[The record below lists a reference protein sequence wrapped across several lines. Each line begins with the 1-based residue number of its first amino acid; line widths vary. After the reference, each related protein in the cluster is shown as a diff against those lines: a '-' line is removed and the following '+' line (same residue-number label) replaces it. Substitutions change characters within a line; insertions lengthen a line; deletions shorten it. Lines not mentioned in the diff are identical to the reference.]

1 MNVLDFTDR
10 TNNDHIEKLRCFKQR
25 LDIEFADC
33 NVFKLIH
40 ALNIID
46 HKNVLIV
53 TNNLDSHLEKNQLL
67 TTIIFIFK

>member
-10 TNNDHIEKLRCFKQR
+10 TNNDHIEKVRCLKQR
-25 LDIEFADC
+25 LDIEFGDC

-46 HKNVLIV
+46 DKNVLIV
-53 TNNLDSHLEKNQLL
+53 TNNLDTHLEKNQLL
-67 TTIIFIFK
+67 TTINFIFK